1 MVTVSL
7 RTLAKGFI
15 PLQLLAR
22 DGSMFRRSERAIVSE
37 NANPAA
43 VTVDLPI
50 PEQRALGRA
59 FIQYRGAFNGHG

>member
-1 MVTVSL
+1 
-7 RTLAKGFI
+7 
-15 PLQLLAR
+15 
-22 DGSMFRRSERAIVSE
+22 MFRRSERAIVSE

>member
-37 NANPAA
+37 NANPVA
-43 VTVDLPI
+43 VTIDLPI
-50 PEQRALGRA
+50 PEQRALGHVFYSVSGR
-59 FIQYRGAFNGHG
+59 F